1 MSDSDR
7 DKKLDELLDMFKRAP
22 AMNGGFTK
30 LQDAVSN
37 IQDANTKVLYE
48 LQLVK
53 ANQEVHTNKIDELHN
68 ALYNPD
74 EGLYRRVTSA
84 LEVNDVQT
92 LEITEVKEQAEEI
105 TKKLDV
111 FETKHATLE
120 AVAGE
125 DLKELR
131 STISTRKN
139 MMRAFWAFAIAALAG
154 LAKFLWDTLPGLF

>member
-22 AMNGGFTK
+22 AMNGGFAK

-74 EGLYRRVTSA
+74 KGLYRRVTSA
-84 LEVNDVQT
+84 LEVNDMQS
-92 LEITEVKEQAEEI
+92 LEITEVKERAEEN

-111 FETKHATLE
+111 FETKHTTLE

>member
-7 DKKLDELLDMFKRAP
+7 DKKLDELLEIIKRAP

-30 LQDAVSN
+30 LQDAVGE
-37 IQDANTKVLYE
+37 IQDTNTKVLYE

-53 ANQEVHTNKIDELHN
+53 GNQDVHTKKIDELHT
-68 ALYNPD
+68 ALYHPD
-74 EGLYRRVTSA
+74 QGLYRRVTSA
-84 LEVNDVQT
+84 FEVNDTQT
-92 LEITEVKEQAEEI
+92 AEIFEVK
-105 TKKLDV
+105 TKTDELSKKFDV
-111 FETKHATLE
+111 FETKQAALE

-139 MMRAFWAFAIAALAG
+139 MMRAFWAFMLAAIGG
-154 LAKFLWDTLPGLF
+154 LAKFLWDVLPGLF